1 MNTTTAQSPAATGS
15 RSETRRIL
23 VGVGTGNAVE
33 WFDWAIYATFASF
46 IAQTLFSKQDQ
57 MSAFLATLAI
67 FAVGF
72 VARPFGGFL
81 FGMIGDRMGR
91 KKAMVLA
98 IMLAS
103 IGSLLIAVTPSYESI
118 GAGASIMLL
127 VARLIQGLAHG
138 GEMPSAQTYLAE
150 MAPAEHRGFWS
161 TLIYFSGTIGIVCG
175 TLMGVLLTS
184 MLSAEQ
190 MTSFGWRIP
199 FLVGALLGLYSLVLR
214 NGFHETEHFD
224 QEQETGGPSIWAQ
237 MLQHWRKAL
246 QVIGMTVGFSVSFYV
261 WAVSTP
267 AYAIKALGM
276 DATAALWAG
285 VVANFVFIAVVPFW
299 GKLSDRIGRRPVFLI
314 ACVGTALGHFP
325 MSEMMGQ
332 SSFMLGMAM
341 SIQLIFIAAALSILP
356 AMYAEMFP
364 TAIRTTGVAVPYS
377 IAVALFGGTAAYLQA
392 GLGQWF
398 GAPTGTLMFSIY
410 TIVLLA
416 VSALTVWRLPETK
429 GLDLKSFT

>member
-1 MNTTTAQSPAATGS
+1 MKTTAVPVPTATSG
-15 RSETRRIL
+15 RAETRKIL
-23 VGVGTGNAVE
+23 VGVGVGNAVE
-33 WFDWAIYATFASF
+33 WFDWGIYATFAAF
-46 IAQTLFSKQDQ
+46 ISQALFSKQDP

-98 IMLAS
+98 IGLAS
-103 IGSLLIAVTPSYESI
+103 VGSLLIAVIPGYESI
-118 GAGASIMLL
+118 GAGASVLLL

-161 TLIYFSGTIGIVCG
+161 TLIYFSGTLGIVLG
-175 TLMGVLLTS
+175 TVVGVLLTT

-190 MTSFGWRIP
+190 MGSFGWRIP
-199 FLVGALLGLYSLVLR
+199 FLIGALLGLYTLVVR
-214 NGFHETEHFD
+214 SKFHETEHFSD
-224 QEQETGGPSIWAQ
+224 EKEASGPGLTRQ
-237 MLQHWRKAL
+237 MLSHWRKAL
-246 QVIGMTVGFSVSFYV
+246 QVIGLTVGFTVSFYV

-276 DATAALWAG
+276 DATSALWAG

-299 GKLSDRIGRRPVFLI
+299 GRLSDRIGRRPVFLI
-314 ACVGTALGHFP
+314 ACVGTAVGHFP
-325 MSEMMGQ
+325 MSSLMGH
-332 SSFMLGMAM
+332 SPLLLGLAM
-341 SIQLIFIAAALSILP
+341 SVQLIFVAAALSILP

-364 TAIRTTGVAVPYS
+364 TGIRTTGVAVPYS

-392 GLGQWF
+392 GLGAWF
-398 GAPTGTLMFSIY
+398 GPSTGTVMFSVY
-410 TIVLLA
+410 TIILLV
-416 VSALTVWRLPETK
+416 VSAATAWKLPETR

>member
-1 MNTTTAQSPAATGS
+1 MKTTTAQGPEAAARGV
-15 RSETRRIL
+15 ETRRIL

-46 IAQTLFSKQDQ
+46 ISQNLFSKQDP

-72 VARPFGGFL
+72 VARPFGGLL
-81 FGMIGDRMGR
+81 FGMVGDRTGR

-98 IMLAS
+98 IGMAS
-103 IGSLLIAVTPSYESI
+103 IGSLLIAVTPGYESI
-118 GAGASIMLL
+118 GAGASVMLL

-161 TLIYFSGTIGIVCG
+161 TLIYFSGTIGIVSG
-175 TLMGVLLTS
+175 TLLGVVLTS
-184 MLSAEQ
+184 VLSDAQ

-199 FLVGALLGLYSLVLR
+199 FLVGALLGLYTLAQR
-214 NGFHETEHFD
+214 RKFHETEHFEAG
-224 QEQETGGPSIWAQ
+224 QAAEGEGLWKQ
-237 MLQHWRKAL
+237 MIKHRSKAF
-246 QVIGMTVGFSVSFYV
+246 QVVGLTVGFTVSFYV

-267 AYAIKALGM
+267 VYAIKALGM
-276 DATAALWAG
+276 DATLALWAG
-285 VVANFVFIAVVPFW
+285 VVANFVFIAVVPLW
-299 GKLSDRIGRRPVFLI
+299 GKLSDRIGRRPVFLV
-314 ACVGTALGHFP
+314 ACLGTALGHFP
-325 MSEMMGQ
+325 MSALMGQ
-332 SSFMLGMAM
+332 STFMLGLAM
-341 SIQLIFIAAALSILP
+341 SFQLVFIAAALSILP

-392 GLGQWF
+392 ALGEWF
-398 GAPTGTLMFSIY
+398 GAPAGNAIFSAYSIA
-410 TIVLLA
+410 LLA
-416 VSALTVWRLPETK
+416 VSALTVWRLPETR
-429 GLDLKSFT
+429 GLDLGSFK